1 MHSRQT
7 VDLEAPLH
15 YPARAFLDDLWRFL
29 RPYRWRFFVAT
40 LFRLGGDLAWL
51 YPPFAFATAVTFLS
65 KYRPGTD
72 LAPLWTLG
80 MLWLGAIVIRFIS
93 QFYHRIFGY
102 HVSERVALDAQ
113 LASIRH
119 LFTLNIAWHEREN
132 TGNKIK
138 RVNRGGMGLDR
149 ITRIWFNNLI
159 EIAVNFVGA
168 FIILAH
174 VDARIAGV
182 SALFLVVY
190 FSLSTVL
197 TKRASLAEYQ
207 VDVQEE
213 VLHGQAFEL
222 LNNIRTV
229 KVLDLGRTLYR
240 RIENVAAELF
250 RRIKRR
256 IFRFQVRNVTL
267 SGWGHV
273 FRFSMLAFIAWGI
286 VQGRYE
292 LGFFV
297 LFNSY
302 FWSIWESVNEL
313 SDVTQ
318 ETVVAKNGIARMMAI
333 LNEPAEP
340 ETGAGKVP
348 FPAVWKEIR
357 VEHLTFAYE
366 RAKVLH
372 DVSFTIRRGE
382 RIGIVGLSGAGKSTL
397 FKLLLKERENYQGN
411 VSVDDIPLRTITRSS
426 YFRHVA
432 VVLQDTEVFN
442 LSVRDNIA
450 LAGQRGRADA
460 SLLRRAVQIAHVA
473 DFVKRMPQGLDTLI
487 GEKGVKLS
495 GGEKQRVGIAR
506 ALYKQPDIL
515 LLDEA
520 TSHLDL
526 ESEQKIRDSL
536 HQFFQNVTAIVIAH
550 RLTTIREMDRILV
563 IENGRLVEQGGFD
576 ELLAQRG
583 RFYELWEKQRL

>member
-1 MHSRQT
+1 MHSRRT
-7 VDLEAPLH
+7 VDLETPLQ
-15 YPARAFLDDLWRFL
+15 YPARRFLHDLWRFV
-29 RPYRWRFFVAT
+29 RPYRRRFFVAT

-51 YPPFAFATAVTFLS
+51 YPPFAFASAVTFLS
-65 KYRPGTD
+65 TYRPGTD

-80 MLWLGAIVIRFIS
+80 VLWFGAILVRFGS
-93 QFYHRIFGY
+93 QFFNRFFGY

-119 LFTLNIAWHEREN
+119 LFALDIGWHEREN

-149 ITRIWFNNLI
+149 IIRIWFNNLI

-168 FIILAH
+168 LVILAH
-174 VDARIAGV
+174 VDARIALA
-182 SALFLVVY
+182 SACFLIVY
-190 FSLSTVL
+190 FALSTVL
-197 TKRASLAEYQ
+197 TKRASLAEYR
-207 VDVQEE
+207 VDIQEE
-213 VLHGQAFEL
+213 VLHGQTFEL

-229 KVLDLGRTLYR
+229 KVLNLGRALYR
-240 RIENVAAELF
+240 RIGGVAAELF
-250 RRIKRR
+250 RRIKTR
-256 IFRFQVRNVTL
+256 ILRFQIRSVSL
-267 SGWGHV
+267 SFWGHL
-273 FRFSMLAFIAWGI
+273 FRFSMLAMIAWGI
-286 VQGRYE
+286 LQGRYE
-292 LGFFV
+292 IGFFV

-302 FWSIWESVNEL
+302 FFSIWESVNEL

-318 ETVVAKNGIARMMAI
+318 EMVIAKNGVARMMAI
-333 LNEPAEP
+333 LNEPVAQES
-340 ETGAGKVP
+340 GAGKVP
-348 FPAVWKEIR
+348 FPAPWREIR

-366 RAKVLH
+366 RAKVLQ
-372 DVSFTIRRGE
+372 DVSFAIRRGE

-397 FKLLLKERENYQGN
+397 FKLLLKEREDYRGAIFLDA
-411 VSVDDIPLRTITRSS
+411 VPLRTITRPS

-442 LSVRDNIA
+442 LSIADNIT
-450 LAGQRGRADA
+450 LAGQGARHNPL
-460 SLLRRAVQIAHVA
+460 LLRRAVQIAHVA
-473 DFVKRMPQGLDTLI
+473 DFAQRMPKGLNTLI

-506 ALYKQPDIL
+506 AIYKQPEIL

-536 HQFFQNVTAIVIAH
+536 HRFFQSVTAIVIAH

-563 IENGRLVEQGGFD
+563 IEHGRLIEQGSFA
-576 ELLAQRG
+576 ELYAKAG
-583 RFYELWEKQRL
+583 RFYALWEKQRL